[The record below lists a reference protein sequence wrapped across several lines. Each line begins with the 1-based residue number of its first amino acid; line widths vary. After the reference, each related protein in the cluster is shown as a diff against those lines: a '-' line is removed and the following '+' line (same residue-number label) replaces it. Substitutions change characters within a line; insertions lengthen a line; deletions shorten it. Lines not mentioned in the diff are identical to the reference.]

1 MGIISQLL
9 SETDIHPVL
18 VDIGASY
25 ESPQIWNSIASHSI
39 YVGFDPD
46 RRDIS
51 ELDDGFF
58 HKTFLINKAITSDES
73 SEVLFNLTKHPQ
85 RSSVLK
91 PDSNSL
97 SNFLYSDL
105 FVIEKE
111 EKVDAT
117 SLDSVLKFLDFN
129 KINWL
134 KTDTQGTDLRIFNS
148 LSNEI
153 RSQVL
158 AVDIEPGLI
167 DAYIGEDL
175 FIEVHRNLVSQGFW
189 LSNLNVCGSIRLKKL
204 SLERLTEIAPDLKPE
219 VVNLYHK
226 KTPCWCEARYLRTV
240 DWLAQGNFS
249 KSDYIM
255 LWIFSLLDNQ
265 IGFAAEVA
273 FEYERIF
280 GQDKVSQ
287 AMLNEA
293 ILRLRGLHGGVRM
306 VRTVLKKVASP
317 RIKKW
322 LKGLTA

>member
-1 MGIISQLL
+1 MGVISQLL

-25 ESPQIWNSIASHSI
+25 ESPQIWNGIASHSI

-58 HKTFLINKAITSDES
+58 YKTFLINKAITSDES

-85 RSSVLK
+85 SSSVLK

-105 FVIEKE
+105 FIIEKE
-111 EKVDAT
+111 EKVEAT
-117 SLDSVLKFLDFN
+117 NLDSVLKLLSLN

-148 LSNEI
+148 LSNGI

-226 KTPCWCEARYLRTV
+226 
-240 DWLAQGNFS
+240 NS
-249 KSDYIM
+249 M
-255 LWIFSLLDNQ
+255 L
-265 IGFAAEVA
+265 V
-273 FEYERIF
+273 
-280 GQDKVSQ
+280 
-287 AMLNEA
+287 
-293 ILRLRGLHGGVRM
+293 
-306 VRTVLKKVASP
+306 
-317 RIKKW
+317 
-322 LKGLTA
+322 